1 MSDSTARRSASEPH
15 ASTVIALRLDLS
27 TARLLQ
33 AAAASEGFHRMA
45 TYLRQTVRTHV
56 RQSDR
61 IDPQIRDELVHRIAG
76 QNLVGLR

>member
-1 MSDSTARRSASEPH
+1 MSQTTSNRGVSEPN
-15 ASTVIALRLDLS
+15 ATTVIALRLDLS

-33 AAAASEGFHRMA
+33 AAAAAEGFHRMA

-56 RQSDR
+56 RQSDQ
-61 IDPQIRDELVHRIAG
+61 IDPHIRDELVDRIGG